1 MASCL
6 VLSCLVSFECT
17 LWEGFFWRMPK
28 QAYTVPCR
36 ASHPHGQGAQV
47 LSSYFM
53 LTSPPPHAGADAL
66 FCSPLSLLLSS
77 QPHFS
82 PKSHEHIIPPLP
94 LLPFC
99 LSPSPSPSPFTSLRR
114 RRRLLLESLLPH
126 RRRNPRI
133 FGNALLL
140 LLHELMRELVIKLCC
155 SATPSTC
162 GSAPAPTS
170 CAGSTW
176 SSQLERRAAPH
187 RRRRE
192 GWRG

>member
-1 MASCL
+1 MSFFFLSFSLLSSLPVVAALLSKEPRPMA
-6 VLSCLVSFECT
+6 
-17 LWEGFFWRMPK
+17 
-28 QAYTVPCR
+28 
-36 ASHPHGQGAQV
+36 

-66 FCSPLSLLLSS
+66 FCSPLSPLLSA

-82 PKSHEHIIPPLP
+82 LKSHEYIIPPLP

-99 LSPSPSPSPFTSLRR
+99 LSPSPSPFTSLRR

-126 RRRNPRI
+126 RRRDPRI
-133 FGNALLL
+133 FRNALLL
-140 LLHELMRELVIKLCC
+140 LLHELMRELVIKLR
-155 SATPSTC
+155 AIPFTC

-176 SSQLERRAAPH
+176 STQLERRAAPY

-192 GWRG
+192 EWRG